1 MLLVRTFGVFNFLST
16 FPSSFLNFYFYIIL
30 FYYFV
35 ILFLVF
41 KQCKPLNWD
50 LHPFPPCHA
59 ATLHSTMN
67 SERILQ
73 MDGLRV
79 QTLMVYPANPDG
91 LRMQTLTVDPA
102 NPDGLHM

>member
-1 MLLVRTFGVFNFLST
+1 
-16 FPSSFLNFYFYIIL
+16 
-30 FYYFV
+30 
-35 ILFLVF
+35 
-41 KQCKPLNWD
+41 
-50 LHPFPPCHA
+50 
-59 ATLHSTMN
+59 MN